1 MISSRCLRCAIVISL
16 LVFLA
21 LSGLSVS
28 APGARA
34 GTSPAERSYREI
46 KARYNHFMGSPEQWG
61 SRRNWER
68 LSRDFDKLARTY
80 PHSRKA
86 VDALYLSGGL
96 YLSLYNYSGRKADLD
111 QASRRYGRL
120 LKKYPKSRLADD
132 ALYNLGLI
140 ALKARDSRK
149 AKALWQR
156 LLREY
161 PSSDMRDRARIGLK
175 KLQRADQQVAGKRKN
190 SRGIPRKHPRVTKKK
205 SRATRGEVRFSQKG
219 SRGTGKGLARVRDLR
234 HWSSPTYTRVVI
246 DLDRAI
252 QFSKGILKDKRD
264 HQKTRSIYINLKN
277 TYLPEVNR
285 EIPINDGILRK
296 VKVSQFN
303 SNTVRA
309 VIHVADIDHYKIF
322 ALNHPSRIVID
333 VIGAG
338 YKKVRKRY
346 SGTAR
351 GHKPGRPAGK
361 SSPGTLSL
369 ARQLG
374 LGVGTIVIDA
384 GHGGKD
390 SGAISPTGGQEK
402 KVVLDIARRLKK
414 ILEQR
419 LGCRVIMTRKD
430 DRFIPLEERTVIAN
444 THKADLFV
452 SIHANAS
459 RNRRAHGIETY
470 FLNLSTDRQAM
481 ELAAMENSTSTKNIG
496 QLQSILHDLM
506 QNSKIKESSRLAACV
521 QHSLV
526 GKMKGCYSKVKN
538 LGVKQA
544 PFYVLIGAQM
554 PSILVETSFISNKME
569 AKRLA
574 SPTYR
579 QKIAEGIADGI
590 QRYIDAIKLAV
601 R

>member
-1 MISSRCLRCAIVISL
+1 LISSRCLRCAIVISL

-246 DLDRAI
+246 DLSREVE
-252 QFSKGILKDKRD
+252 FSKGILKDK
-264 HQKTRSIYINLKN
+264 HNSKKTKSIYLNLKN
-277 TYLPEVNR
+277 SVIPETRR
-285 EIPINDGILRK
+285 EVIINDGILQR
-296 VKVSQFN
+296 VKIAQFN
-303 SNTVRA
+303 AKTVRA
-309 VIHVADIDHYKIF
+309 VIHVGNIERDFIDC
-322 ALNHPSRIVID
+322 
-333 VIGAG
+333 
-338 YKKVRKRY
+338 
-346 SGTAR
+346 GT
-351 GHKPGRPAGK
+351 
-361 SSPGTLSL
+361 
-369 ARQLG
+369 
-374 LGVGTIVIDA
+374 
-384 GHGGKD
+384 D
-390 SGAISPTGGQEK
+390 SHR
-402 KVVLDIARRLKK
+402 VVL
-414 ILEQR
+414 
-419 LGCRVIMTRKD
+419 
-430 DRFIPLEERTVIAN
+430 
-444 THKADLFV
+444 
-452 SIHANAS
+452 
-459 RNRRAHGIETY
+459 
-470 FLNLSTDRQAM
+470 
-481 ELAAMENSTSTKNIG
+481 
-496 QLQSILHDLM
+496 
-506 QNSKIKESSRLAACV
+506 
-521 QHSLV
+521 
-526 GKMKGCYSKVKN
+526 
-538 LGVKQA
+538 
-544 PFYVLIGAQM
+544 
-554 PSILVETSFISNKME
+554 
-569 AKRLA
+569 
-574 SPTYR
+574 
-579 QKIAEGIADGI
+579 
-590 QRYIDAIKLAV
+590 
-601 R
+601 